1 SGVDAE
7 RCAALGWSA
16 VVDIHLVYDR
26 KVMPHAFAAAV
37 RSPVQ
42 YVFDRTASSGLASG
56 QYLAISL
63 SGADGVLGVS
73 NQTLIEEPDQA
84 IRTLFPA
91 ASDARLVDAL
101 VTKERKATFRATPGS
116 GRARPGATT
125 AVAGLALA
133 GAWTATGWPATMEGA
148 VRSGHAA
155 ATVAL

>member
-1 SGVDAE
+1 TVNGADGFNVSAGGRSDRCDAVVLAVPHDRVAPLLPSGSGVDAE
-7 RCAALGWSA
+7 RCRALGWSA

-42 YVFDRTASSGLASG
+42 YVFDRTGSSGLASG

-73 NQTLIEEPDQA
+73 NQTLIEEHDQA

-116 GRARPGATT
+116 GRAR
-125 AVAGLALA
+125 
-133 GAWTATGWPATMEGA
+133 
-148 VRSGHAA
+148 
-155 ATVAL
+155 